1 MLKRCL
7 PLVEFHKKTFLRR
20 PCSGV
25 SFVTI
30 QQPSPPSTTITARR
44 PNGPCRENYYLAS
57 IDVMPLLYSWG
68 QCDQINRLLVQDLAI
83 YNNEI
88 LLK

>member
-1 MLKRCL
+1 MKKKIV
-7 PLVEFHKKTFLRR
+7 LVGHFDWKKERGEDGWDVNT
-20 PCSGV
+20 
-25 SFVTI
+25 
-30 QQPSPPSTTITARR
+30 QPRSVKLNKKPILR
-44 PNGPCRENYYLAS
+44 PN
-57 IDVMPLLYSWG
+57 